1 MLGDLTERIQ
11 ASQSKLEEF
20 AAKIPGY
27 DGYKRKEQRREADK
41 LLRMHVARQYEEQLK
56 RLNGVQYT
64 MTSQGKLKAI
74 MTLERAVMKLQL
86 LIDRLK
92 TASYGYAG
100 LFAAVKVDEDVLDR
114 LYDFDEQM
122 MSGVDELSGILDQLE
137 EAANSDQDTAPLAND
152 LVRTLEAFNDTFSRR
167 QDVIL
172 K

>member
-152 LVRTLEAFNDTFSRR
+152 LVRTLEAFNDNFSRR

-172 K
+172 E

>member
-1 MLGDLTERIQ
+1 MLGDLTEKIQ